1 MEHTIIQTS
10 IFRNY
15 TILMRNLKINLKF
28 EEEKHKLASTKS
40 FGHYRHL
47 RNCASTD
54 LAGTTALACPNVTT
68 PLLKLI

>member
-1 MEHTIIQTS
+1 
-10 IFRNY
+10 
-15 TILMRNLKINLKF
+15 MRNLKINLKF
-28 EEEKHKLASTKS
+28 EEEKHKLASIKS